1 MSNQNASNYQGSPLM
16 TELKRYKSKYYLNM
30 LLKGILVTAA
40 LLLTTYIIINAAEYF
55 GKFNTSIRA
64 GLFFTFLVAA
74 GITLVAWV
82 LWPISKLL
90 NLNKQISDEEAAV
103 QIGKYFPN
111 VDDKLLNTIQLSN
124 TAESQNNALLRA
136 SIEQRTKQ
144 LGIVKFTDAVRF
156 SENRRYLRYVV
167 PPLLVLLAILVFAPT
182 FFSES
187 SARIINYNNEYVAP
201 APFSFHLTNKNLK
214 AFKNE
219 DFTVDL
225 DLKGRTMP
233 EDVYLVSGGRRY
245 KMEKRGKNTFGKF
258 AYTFKKIQKATS
270 FKFESAGFT
279 SPDYNI
285 TLMER
290 PTLLSFSAKLNYPA
304 YLNKASEN
312 WDNIGNLVVPE
323 GTQIQWN
330 FKTNNS
336 KELALFFNEGK
347 EVVKAEKVN
356 PKNFKYNRSA
366 RRSETYQV
374 KLKNEFSGNKEDI
387 NYYINVIPDQYP
399 KINIKESK
407 DTAMYNYLSV
417 GGSISDDYGLSQLK
431 LFYRVSRNGK
441 PGELKSV
448 NLQLN
453 SGQSIQNYYYE
464 MDLRPMN
471 LQPGDNLEYFA
482 QVWDNDGVNGAKSA
496 KTTSMMFK
504 IPTEKELKEEI
515 DKSATKTSNQIDKT
529 LKKARKLKESMENV
543 KNRFRNK
550 RYMDY
555 QDKKQV
561 KELIEKRKDLIEEI
575 KKIQE
580 QNNTTNKK
588 QQRFSETSP
597 EAKQKMEQLKKLM
610 DELLDEETK
619 KLYEELQKLLEQTR
633 RNDRIQ
639 NMLDKIQKK
648 ENNLDKELER
658 ALEMFKQLQFE
669 QKLDQTTK
677 DLQKLAEKQDK
688 LANETDKNNKNKDD
702 KGKDDKNNKGKDD
715 KNNKGKD
722 DKNDKG
728 KDDKNNKGKDDKNN
742 KGKDDK
748 NNKGKDDKNNK
759 GKDDKNKG
767 NKDDQKNK
775 DNKNDNKENKGNQT
789 QKNKELEKKQKDL
802 TKQFDDIKK
811 QLEELKK
818 MDQKLEFPNEMKDF
832 KQEQQDVSKEQQNS
846 QQQLQ
851 KNQNNKAG
859 KSQKKAAKKMK
870 KMAQQMQQMQ
880 QNMQQQQMQENL
892 DDLRAILENLV
903 TLSFDQEKLMKDF
916 RSVSLSDP
924 RFVKLGQKQLKLRDD
939 AKVIEDS
946 LTALAKRV
954 FQIKSFVTREV
965 GKMKS
970 YMDESTDMIKRRRLS
985 IATGKQQFAMTSM
998 NNLAL
1003 LLNDVMKNMQNSMA
1017 SAMSKPQKGN
1027 KGKPKPNLGQL
1038 QKQLNQKIQQ
1048 LKKSGKQG
1056 RKLSEELAKLAAEQE
1071 RIRRALKEM
1080 QKRMGK
1086 DGKNGK
1092 DLRELQKKMEEVEK
1106 NLVFKNLERVTKL
1119 RQKDILT
1126 RLLESEK
1133 ALREQGQDKERKSK
1147 SAKDNKTRRVPPAL
1161 NQYFKNK
1168 EKQIE
1173 LLKTIPP
1180 ALSPYYKKEV
1190 DEYFEKID
1198 N

>member
-1 MSNQNASNYQGSPLM
+1 MSDQNASFSPSSKLM

-30 LLKGILVTAA
+30 LFKGLLVTAA

-55 GKFNTSIRA
+55 GKFNTTIRA
-64 GLFFTFLVAA
+64 GLFYTFLAA
-74 GITLVAWV
+74 AVVTLIAWV

-90 NLNKQISDEEAAV
+90 NINKQISDEEAAV

-111 VDDKLLNTIQLSN
+111 VDDKLLNTIQLHN
-124 TAESQNNALLRA
+124 AADKDNALLMA
-136 SIEQRTKQ
+136 SIEQRTSQ

-167 PPLLVLLAILVFAPT
+167 PPLLVLLLILIITPT

-187 SARIINYNNEYVAP
+187 SARIINYDNEYVEP
-201 APFSFHLTNKNLK
+201 APFTFHLANKNLK

-219 DFTVDL
+219 DFVVEL

-233 EDVYLVSGGRRY
+233 PDVYLVSGGRRY
-245 KMEKRGKNTFGKF
+245 KMEKSRYDKF
-258 AYTFKKIQKATS
+258 SYTFKKIQKATE
-270 FKFESAGFT
+270 FKFESAGF
-279 SPDYNI
+279 SSQNHSVSLI
-285 TLMER
+285 ER
-290 PTLLSFSAKLNYPA
+290 PTLLSFSANLNYPA

-347 EVVKAEKVN
+347 DVVKAEKVN
-356 PKNFKYNRSA
+356 PKTFKYNRSA

-387 NYYINVIPDQYP
+387 NYYINVIPDRYP
-399 KINIKESK
+399 KINIKEYK
-407 DTAMYNYLSV
+407 DTTMYDYLSI
-417 GGSISDDYGLSQLK
+417 GGSVSDDYGLSQLK
-431 LFYRVSRNGK
+431 MFYRITRDGK
-441 PGELKSV
+441 PGKLQAV
-448 NLQLN
+448 DLQLN
-453 SGQSIQNYYYE
+453 SGQSIQNYYYQ
-464 MDLRPMN
+464 MDLAPMN

-496 KTTSMMFK
+496 KTTALTFK
-504 IPTEKELKEEI
+504 IPGEEELKKEI
-515 DKSATKTSNQIDKT
+515 DKAAEKTENQIDKT
-529 LKKARKLKESMENV
+529 LNQARKLKESMENV

-561 KELIEKRKDLIEEI
+561 KELLEKRQELIKEI

-580 QNNTTNKK
+580 QNETTNQK
-588 QQRFSETSP
+588 QKRFSETSP
-597 EAKQKMEQLKKLM
+597 EVKQKMQQLKKLM

-648 ENNLDKELER
+648 EENLDKELER
-658 ALEMFKQLQFE
+658 ALEMFKQLKFE
-669 QKLDQTTK
+669 QKLDQTSK
-677 DLQKLAEKQDK
+677 DLQKLAKKQDK
-688 LANETDKNNKNKDD
+688 LAEKTDKNLKDKSDKNNTKDNNKSDKKNGKNKDQ
-702 KGKDDKNNKGKDD
+702 KS
-715 KNNKGKD
+715 
-722 DKNDKG
+722 DKNDK
-728 KDDKNNKGKDDKNN
+728 KNSSDKSDK
-742 KGKDDK
+742 
-748 NNKGKDDKNNK
+748 
-759 GKDDKNKG
+759 
-767 NKDDQKNK
+767 
-775 DNKNDNKENKGNQT
+775 KESNESLQ
-789 QKNKELEKKQKDL
+789 KKQKEL
-802 TKQFDDIKK
+802 TKKFDEIKK
-811 QLEELKK
+811 QLEDLKK
-818 MDQKLEFPNEMKDF
+818 MDKKLEFPNDMKDF
-832 KQEQQDVSKEQQNS
+832 KQEKEDISKEQQNS
-846 QQQLQ
+846 QKQLQ
-851 KNQNNKAG
+851 QKQNKKAG

-880 QNMQQQQMQENL
+880 QNMQKQQMQENL

-939 AKVIEDS
+939 AKIIEDS
-946 LTALAKRV
+946 LNALAKRV

-965 GKMKS
+965 GKMKN

-1003 LLNDVMKNMQNSMA
+1003 LLNDVMKQMQNSMA
-1017 SAMSKPQKGN
+1017 SAMSKPQKGK

-1038 QKQLNQKIQQ
+1038 QKSLNQKIQQ

-1071 RIRRALKEM
+1071 QIRQALKEM

-1106 NLVFKNLERVTKL
+1106 NLVFKNLEQITKL

-1133 ALREQGQDKERKSK
+1133 SLREQGQDKERKSK
-1147 SAKDNKTRRVPPAL
+1147 SAKDQKIRRVPPAL

-1168 EKQIE
+1168 AKQIE

>member
-1 MSNQNASNYQGSPLM
+1 MSNQNASHKQSAPLM
-16 TELKRYKSKYYLNM
+16 TELRRYKSKYYLNM
-30 LLKGILVTAA
+30 LFKGILVTAA
-40 LLLTTYIIINAAEYF
+40 LLLTTYIVINAAEYF
-55 GKFNTSIRA
+55 GKFNTSVRA
-64 GLFFTFLVAA
+64 GLFFTFLAAA

-90 NLNKQISDEEAAV
+90 NLNKQISDEEAAL
-103 QIGKYFPN
+103 QIGKYFPD

-124 TAESQNNALLRA
+124 SAAAQDNALLKA

-167 PPLLVLLAILVFAPT
+167 PPLLVLLAILVLAPT

-201 APFSFHLTNKNLK
+201 APFSFHLANKNLK

-258 AYTFKKIQKATS
+258 AYTFKKIQKATD

-279 SPDYNI
+279 SLNHSI

-290 PTLLSFSAKLNYPA
+290 PTLLSFSAQLNYPA

-347 EVVKAEKVN
+347 EVVKAEKIN
-356 PKNFKYNRSA
+356 PKRFKYNRSA

-407 DTAMYNYLSV
+407 DTAMYSYLSV

-431 LFYRVSRNGK
+431 LFYRVTRDGK
-441 PGELKSV
+441 PGTLKSV

-453 SGQSIQNYYYE
+453 AGQSIQNYYYE

-496 KTTSMMFK
+496 KTTSLTFK
-504 IPTEKELKEEI
+504 IPTERELKEEI
-515 DKSATKTSNQIDKT
+515 DKSANKTSNQIDKT
-529 LKKARKLKESMENV
+529 LQKARKLKESMENV

-561 KELIEKRKDLIEEI
+561 KELLEKRKDLIKEI

-580 QNNTTNKK
+580 ENNTTNQK
-588 QQRFSETSP
+588 QKRFNQTSP
-597 EAKQKMEQLKKLM
+597 EVQQKMNQLKKLM

-619 KLYEELQKLLEQTR
+619 KLYDELQKLLEQTR

-648 ENNLDKELER
+648 EDNLDKELER

-677 DLQKLAEKQDK
+677 DLEKLAEKQDK
-688 LANETDKNNKNKDD
+688 LAEETDKNNKDKGNKDD
-702 KGKDDKNNKGKDD
+702 KNKGNKDDKNKG
-715 KNNKGKD
+715 N
-722 DKNDKG
+722 
-728 KDDKNNKGKDDKNN
+728 
-742 KGKDDK
+742 
-748 NNKGKDDKNNK
+748 
-759 GKDDKNKG
+759 KDDKNKG
-767 NKDDQKNK
+767 NKDDQNKDKNK
-775 DNKNDNKENKGNQT
+775 GNKDDQNKDKNKGNKDDKNKGNQS
-789 QKNKELEKKQKDL
+789 QKNKDLEKKQKDL
-802 TKQFDDIKK
+802 TKKFNDIKK

-851 KNQNNKAG
+851 KNQNKKAG

-880 QNMQQQQMQENL
+880 QNMQMQQMQENL

-1027 KGKPKPNLGQL
+1027 KGKPKPNLSQM
-1038 QKQLNQKIQQ
+1038 QQQLNQKIQQ

-1147 SAKDNKTRRVPPAL
+1147 AAKDNKTRRVPPAL

>member
-1 MSNQNASNYQGSPLM
+1 MSNQNASFSSSSKLM
-16 TELKRYKSKYYLNM
+16 TELKRYKAKYYLNM
-30 LLKGILVTAA
+30 LFKGLLVTAA

-55 GKFNTSIRA
+55 GKFNTSVRA
-64 GLFFTFLVAA
+64 GLFYTFLLASGV
-74 GITLVAWV
+74 TLVAWV

-90 NLNKQISDEEAAV
+90 NLNKQISDEEAAI

-111 VDDKLLNTIQLSN
+111 VDDKLLNTIQLHN
-124 TAESQNNALLRA
+124 TADTSNALLMA

-167 PPLLVLLAILVFAPT
+167 PPLLILLLIMVIAPT

-187 SARIINYNNEYVAP
+187 SARIINYNNEYVEP
-201 APFSFHLTNKNLK
+201 APFTFHLTNKNLK

-219 DFTVDL
+219 DFVVEL

-233 EDVYLVSGGRRY
+233 PDVYLVSGERRY
-245 KMEKRGKNTFGKF
+245 KMEKSRYDKF
-258 AYTFKKIQKATS
+258 SYTFKKIQKATE
-270 FKFESAGFT
+270 FKFESAGF
-279 SPDYNI
+279 SSLNHKI

-290 PTLLSFSAKLNYPA
+290 PTLLSFSANLNYPG

-330 FKTNNS
+330 FKTNYS
-336 KELALFFNEGK
+336 KELALFFNDGK
-347 EVVKAEKVN
+347 DVAKAEKVN
-356 PKNFKYNRSA
+356 PKTFKYNRSA
-366 RRSETYQV
+366 RRSETYQI

-399 KINIKESK
+399 KINIKEYK
-407 DTAMYNYLSV
+407 DTTMYNYLSI

-431 LFYRVSRNGK
+431 MFYRITRDGK
-441 PGELKSV
+441 PGKLKAV
-448 NLQLN
+448 NMQIN
-453 SGQSIQNYYYE
+453 SGQSIQNYYYQ
-464 MDLRPMN
+464 MDLAPMN

-496 KTTSMMFK
+496 KTTALTFK
-504 IPTEKELKEEI
+504 IPTESELKKEI
-515 DKSATKTSNQIDKT
+515 DKSAEKTESQMDKT
-529 LKKARKLKESMENV
+529 LKKAKKLKESMENV

-561 KELIEKRKDLIEEI
+561 KDLLEKREELIKEI

-580 QNNTTNKK
+580 QNETTNQK
-588 QQRFSETSP
+588 QKRFSETSP
-597 EAKQKMEQLKKLM
+597 EVKNKMEQLKKLM

-648 ENNLDKELER
+648 EENLDKELER

-677 DLQKLAEKQDK
+677 DLKKLAEKQDK
-688 LANETDKNNKNKDD
+688 LAEKTDKDLKKDSANDKGKKDSKNKNDKNKKGSDKKNDSKNKNDKNKKGSDKKNDSKNKDD
-702 KGKDDKNNKGKDD
+702 KNK
-715 KNNKGKD
+715 KG
-722 DKNDKG
+722 
-728 KDDKNNKGKDDKNN
+728 
-742 KGKDDK
+742 
-748 NNKGKDDKNNK
+748 
-759 GKDDKNKG
+759 
-767 NKDDQKNK
+767 
-775 DNKNDNKENKGNQT
+775 DNKKESSESLQ
-789 QKNKELEKKQKDL
+789 KKQKEL
-802 TKQFDDIKK
+802 TKKFNDIKK

-818 MDQKLEFPNEMKDF
+818 MDKNLEFPNDMKDF
-832 KQEQQDVSKEQQNS
+832 KQDKEDVSKEQQNS
-846 QQQLQ
+846 QKQLQ
-851 KNQNNKAG
+851 QKQNKKAG

-870 KMAQQMQQMQ
+870 KMAEQMQQMQ
-880 QNMQQQQMQENL
+880 QSMEQQQMQENL

-939 AKVIEDS
+939 AKIIEDS

-985 IATGKQQFAMTSM
+985 VATGKQQFAMTSM

-1003 LLNDVMKNMQNSMA
+1003 LLNDVMKQMQNSMA
-1017 SAMSKPQKGN
+1017 SAMSKPQKGQ

-1038 QKQLNQKIQQ
+1038 QKSLNQKIQQ

-1071 RIRRALKEM
+1071 QIRRALKEM

-1106 NLVFKNLERVTKL
+1106 NLVFKNLEQITKL

-1133 ALREQGQDKERKSK
+1133 SLREQGQDKERKSK
-1147 SAKDNKTRRVPPAL
+1147 SAKDQKIRRVPPAL

-1168 EKQIE
+1168 AKQIE

>member
-1 MSNQNASNYQGSPLM
+1 MSDQSASFSQSSKLM
-16 TELKRYKSKYYLNM
+16 SELKRYKSKYYLNM
-30 LLKGILVTAA
+30 LFKGLLVTAA

-55 GKFNTSIRA
+55 GKFNTTVRA
-64 GLFFTFLVAA
+64 GLFYSFLAAA
-74 GITLVAWV
+74 GVTLVAWV

-90 NLNKQISDEEAAV
+90 NINKQISDEEAAV

-111 VDDKLLNTIQLSN
+111 VDDKLLNTIQLHN
-124 TAESQNNALLRA
+124 AADKNNALLMA

-167 PPLLVLLAILVFAPT
+167 PPLLVLLLILVIAPT

-187 SARIINYNNEYVAP
+187 SARIINYNNEYVEP
-201 APFSFHLTNKNLK
+201 APFTFHLANKELK

-219 DFTVDL
+219 DFVVEL

-233 EDVYLVSGGRRY
+233 PDVYLVSGERRY
-245 KMEKRGKNTFGKF
+245 KMEKSRYDKF
-258 AYTFKKIQKATS
+258 SYTFKKIQKTTD
-270 FKFESAGFT
+270 FKFESAGFS
-279 SPDYNI
+279 SPKYNI
-285 TLMER
+285 TLVER
-290 PTLLSFSAKLNYPA
+290 PTLLSFDANLNYPA
-304 YLNKASEN
+304 YLNKASES
-312 WDNIGNLVVPE
+312 WKNIGNLVVPE

-336 KELALFFNEGK
+336 KELALLFNEGK
-347 EVVKAEKVN
+347 DVVKAEKVN
-356 PKNFKYNRSA
+356 PKTFKYNRSA

-399 KINIKESK
+399 KINIKEYK
-407 DTAMYNYLSV
+407 DTTMYNYLSI
-417 GGSISDDYGLSQLK
+417 GGSVSDDYGLSQLK
-431 LFYRVSRNGK
+431 MFYRITRDGK
-441 PGELKSV
+441 PGKLQAV

-453 SGQSIQNYYYE
+453 AGQSIQNYYYQ
-464 MDLRPMN
+464 MDLAPMN

-496 KTTSMMFK
+496 KTSAMTFK
-504 IPTEKELKEEI
+504 IPGEEELKKEI
-515 DKSATKTSNQIDKT
+515 DKAAEKTENQIDKT
-529 LKKARKLKESMENV
+529 LNKARKLKESMENV

-561 KELIEKRKDLIEEI
+561 KELLDKREELIKEI

-580 QNNTTNKK
+580 QNETTNQK
-588 QQRFSETSP
+588 QNRFSETSP
-597 EAKQKMEQLKKLM
+597 EVKQKMQQLKKLM

-648 ENNLDKELER
+648 EENLDKELER
-658 ALEMFKQLQFE
+658 ALEMFKQLKFE

-688 LANETDKNNKNKDD
+688 LAEKTDKNLKDDKSDKNNQKGNNKKNGKNDDKKSDKNNKKKSSNKS
-702 KGKDDKNNKGKDD
+702 
-715 KNNKGKD
+715 
-722 DKNDKG
+722 
-728 KDDKNNKGKDDKNN
+728 
-742 KGKDDK
+742 
-748 NNKGKDDKNNK
+748 
-759 GKDDKNKG
+759 
-767 NKDDQKNK
+767 
-775 DNKNDNKENKGNQT
+775 
-789 QKNKELEKKQKDL
+789 EKKESNESLKKKQQEL
-802 TKQFDDIKK
+802 TKKFDEIKK
-811 QLEELKK
+811 QLEDLKK
-818 MDQKLEFPNEMKDF
+818 MDKKLEFPNDMKDF
-832 KQEQQDVSKEQQNS
+832 KQEKEDISKEQKNS

-851 KNQNNKAG
+851 KNQNKKAG

-880 QNMQQQQMQENL
+880 QNMQQQQQQENL

-946 LTALAKRV
+946 LNALAKRV
-954 FQIKSFVTREV
+954 FQIKTFVTREV

-1003 LLNDVMKNMQNSMA
+1003 LLNDVMKQMQNSMA

-1038 QKQLNQKIQQ
+1038 QKSLNQKIQQ

-1071 RIRRALKEM
+1071 QIRQALKEM

-1106 NLVFKNLERVTKL
+1106 NLVFKNLEQITKL

-1133 ALREQGQDKERKSK
+1133 SLREQGQDKERKSK
-1147 SAKDNKTRRVPPAL
+1147 SAKDQKIRRVPPAL

-1168 EKQIE
+1168 AKQIE

>member
-1 MSNQNASNYQGSPLM
+1 MSNQNASHFQSSPLM

-30 LLKGILVTAA
+30 LMKGILVTAA

-55 GKFNTSIRA
+55 GKFNTSVRA
-64 GLFFTFLVAA
+64 GLFFTFLAAA

-90 NLNKQISDEEAAV
+90 NINKQISDEEAAV
-103 QIGKYFPN
+103 QIGKYFPDI
-111 VDDKLLNTIQLSN
+111 DDKLLNTIQLSH
-124 TAESQNNALLRA
+124 TAASQNNTLLMA

-167 PPLLVLLAILVFAPT
+167 PPLLILLAILVFAPT

-187 SARIINYNNEYVAP
+187 SARIINYNNKYVEP
-201 APFSFHLTNKNLK
+201 APFSFHLGNKNLK

-233 EDVYLVSGGRRY
+233 EDVYLVSGERRY

-258 AYTFKKIQKATS
+258 AYTFKKIQKATN

-290 PTLLSFSAKLNYPA
+290 PTLLSFSANLNYPG
-304 YLNKASEN
+304 YLNKASEK
-312 WDNIGNLVVPE
+312 WDNIGNLLVPE

-347 EVVKAEKVN
+347 EVIKAEKIN

-431 LFYRVSRNGK
+431 LFYRITRNGK
-441 PGELKSV
+441 PGDLKSV

-453 SGQSIQNYYYE
+453 PGQSIQNYYYE
-464 MDLRPMN
+464 MDLTPMN

-496 KTTSMMFK
+496 KTTSLMFK
-504 IPTEKELKEEI
+504 IPTEEELKKEI

-561 KELIEKRKDLIEEI
+561 KELIEKRKELIKEI
-575 KKIQE
+575 EKIQKE
-580 QNNTTNKK
+580 NNTTNQK
-588 QQRFSETSP
+588 QKRFNETSP
-597 EAKQKMEQLKKLM
+597 EVQQKMEQLKKLM

-619 KLYEELQKLLEQTR
+619 KLYEKLQKLLEQTR

-688 LANETDKNNKNKDD
+688 LADKTDKDNKDKDNKNGKNN
-702 KGKDDKNNKGKDD
+702 KDDKNNKNGKNDKNKDNKDDKNKNGQNNKDDKNKDD
-715 KNNKGKD
+715 KNNK
-722 DKNDKG
+722 
-728 KDDKNNKGKDDKNN
+728 
-742 KGKDDK
+742 
-748 NNKGKDDKNNK
+748 
-759 GKDDKNKG
+759 
-767 NKDDQKNK
+767 
-775 DNKNDNKENKGNQT
+775 ENKGPQT
-789 QKNKELEKKQKDL
+789 QKNKDLEKKQKEL
-802 TKQFDDIKK
+802 TKKFDDIKK
-811 QLEELKK
+811 QLEDLKK
-818 MDQKLEFPNEMKDF
+818 MDKKLEFPNDMKDF
-832 KQEQQDVSKEQQNS
+832 KKEQNDVSKDQKNS

-851 KNQNNKAG
+851 KNQNKKAG

-939 AKVIEDS
+939 AKIIEDS

-1027 KGKPKPNLGQL
+1027 KGKPKPNLSKL
-1038 QKQLNQKIQQ
+1038 QQQLNQKIQQ

-1106 NLVFKNLERVTKL
+1106 NLVFKNLERITKL

-1133 ALREQGQDKERKSK
+1133 SLREQGQDKERKSK
-1147 SAKDNKTRRVPPAL
+1147 SAKDNKTRKVPPAL